1 MLHLLQPTSEKGAS
15 KMTSP
20 EEHAKKIEQEQQTER
35 FRAMTETNIE
45 SVLSSVEK
53 ILDKGAFNLSMIDD
67 VKFLREWV
75 EKVRR
80 GNTISR

>member
-1 MLHLLQPTSEKGAS
+1 VLHQLWAASLKGAS
-15 KMTSP
+15 RMTSP
-20 EEHAKKIEQEQQTER
+20 EEHAKKVEQEKQTER

-45 SVLSSVEK
+45 SVLLSVES
-53 ILDKGAFNLSMIDD
+53 ILDKGSFNLSMIDD
-67 VKFLREWV
+67 VKFLRDWV

>member
-1 MLHLLQPTSEKGAS
+1 
-15 KMTSP
+15 MTSP
-20 EEHAKKIEQEQQTER
+20 YEHGKKVEQEKQTER

-45 SVLSSVEK
+45 SVLSSVEN
-53 ILDKGAFNLSMIDD
+53 ILDKGSFNLSMIDD

>member
-1 MLHLLQPTSEKGAS
+1 
-15 KMTSP
+15 
-20 EEHAKKIEQEQQTER
+20 
-35 FRAMTETNIE
+35 MTETNIE

-53 ILDKGAFNLSMIDD
+53 ILDKGSFNLSMIDD

-75 EKVRR
+75 EKGRR